1 MLKDVYMKKILY
13 LCIQNFKTII
23 MIVEIIISHV
33 IAGLIGVGL
42 GWSFVKV
49 FEKLWSKRVQ
59 NFSSERSM
67 AIHEVGHMLAWLKYC
82 PWWNNKYAYEHH
94 AERMEHVAINKGKK
108 CGHLRFYERKVDPDD
123 ETKSY
128 NKNLLIGGTITEMA
142 LRNRPFNRL
151 TMFIYEYM
159 FGCHDDMR
167 RLRNMGMTNKE
178 IIALGRQQ
186 MSEIDEY
193 DREFIED
200 VAKNL
205 QFGRCKDDD
214 GWKIMS
220 DKELKR
226 IAKVYYSGEKFSIK

>member
-1 MLKDVYMKKILY
+1 MNIE
-13 LCIQNFKTII
+13 T
-23 MIVEIIISHV
+23 IISHI
-33 IAGLIGVGL
+33 IACLIGFGL
-42 GWSFVKV
+42 GRLFVYI
-49 FEKLWSKRVQ
+49 FEKLWSKRVR

-67 AIHEVGHMLAWLKYC
+67 ALHEVGHMLAWLKYC
-82 PWWNNKYAYEHH
+82 PWFNNKYAYEHH

-108 CGHLRFYERKVDPDD
+108 CGHLRFFENKVDPDD
-123 ETKSY
+123 ESKSY

-159 FGCHDDMR
+159 FGCHDDIR
-167 RLRNMGMTNKE
+167 RLRNMGMTNKQ
-178 IIALGRQQ
+178 IIAFGRQQ

-200 VAKNL
+200 VAKDL
-205 QFGRCKDDD
+205 QWGRCKDDD

-226 IAKVYYSGEKFSIK
+226 IAKLYYSGEKFSTK

>member
-67 AIHEVGHMLAWLKYC
+67 ALHEVGHMLAWLKYC

-167 RLRNMGMTNKE
+167 RLRDMGMTNKE

-186 MSEIDEY
+186 MTEIDEY

-200 VAKNL
+200 VAKDL
-205 QFGRCKDDD
+205 QWGRCKDDD

-226 IAKVYYSGEKFSIK
+226 IAKVYYSGEKFSTK

>member
-1 MLKDVYMKKILY
+1 MNIE
-13 LCIQNFKTII
+13 TII
-23 MIVEIIISHV
+23 LHA
-33 IAGLIGVGL
+33 IACLIGFAL
-42 GWSFVKV
+42 GKLFVYI
-49 FEKLWSKRVQ
+49 FEKLWPKRVR
-59 NFSSERSM
+59 NFSSERSI
-67 AIHEVGHMLAWLKYC
+67 AIHEIGHMLAWLKYC

-108 CGHLRFYERKVDPDD
+108 CGHLRFYEKKVDLDD
-123 ETKSY
+123 ESKSY
-128 NKNLLIGGTITEMA
+128 NKNLLIGGTITEMT

-186 MSEIDEY
+186 MAEIDDY

-200 VAKNL
+200 VAKDL
-205 QFGRCKDDD
+205 QCGRCKDDD

-220 DKELKR
+220 DKDLKR
-226 IAKVYYSGEKFSIK
+226 IAKVYYSGEKFST

>member
-186 MSEIDEY
+186 MTEIDEY

-200 VAKNL
+200 IAKDL
-205 QFGRCKDDD
+205 QWGRCKDDE
-214 GWKIMS
+214 GWKIMTG
-220 DKELKR
+220 KELKK
-226 IAKVYYSGEKFSIK
+226 IAKLYHAGEKFQTK

>member
-1 MLKDVYMKKILY
+1 M
-13 LCIQNFKTII
+13 II
-23 MIVEIIISHV
+23 ELIISHV

-67 AIHEVGHMLAWLKYC
+67 ALHEVGHMLAWLKYC

-167 RLRNMGMTNKE
+167 RLRDMGMTNKE
-178 IIALGRQQ
+178 IIAFGRQQ
-186 MSEIDEY
+186 MTEIDEY
-193 DREFIED
+193 DCEFIKD
-200 VAKNL
+200 VAKDL
-205 QFGRCKDDD
+205 QWGRCKDDE
-214 GWKIMS
+214 GWKIMTG
-220 DKELKR
+220 KELKK
-226 IAKVYYSGEKFSIK
+226 IAKLYHAGEKFQTK

>member
-1 MLKDVYMKKILY
+1 
-13 LCIQNFKTII
+13 
-23 MIVEIIISHV
+23 MIVELIISHV

-59 NFSSERSM
+59 NFSSEHSM
-67 AIHEVGHMLAWLKYC
+67 ALHEIGHMLAWLKYC

-167 RLRNMGMTNKE
+167 RLRDMGMTNKE

-186 MSEIDEY
+186 MTEIDEY

-200 VAKNL
+200 VAKDL
-205 QFGRCKDDD
+205 QWGRCKDDE

-226 IAKVYYSGEKFSIK
+226 IAKVYYSGEKFSIKYKL

>member
-1 MLKDVYMKKILY
+1 
-13 LCIQNFKTII
+13 

-205 QFGRCKDDD
+205 QFERCKDDD